1 MNINEVLN
9 ILVQAIATDGDII
22 EWAQINFN
30 TKHIV
35 YLAVDPDHP
44 PVSTEAPF
52 VEIALGKRQRNRDT
66 RCIEYE
72 VLVGC
77 FVKNEEETKD
87 DNIVIR
93 TGQRQI
99 NEFAELVEKRVV
111 ETFNDNSI
119 LWQSEETL
127 PDSLMSHTFR
137 AIWNFKVSCRSLIE

>member
-52 VEIALGKRQRNRDT
+52 VFQFLIGK
-66 RCIEYE
+66 
-72 VLVGC
+72 
-77 FVKNEEETKD
+77 VK
-87 DNIVIR
+87 
-93 TGQRQI
+93 
-99 NEFAELVEKRVV
+99 
-111 ETFNDNSI
+111 TFIYILYGRISNYVSI
-119 LWQSEETL
+119 
-127 PDSLMSHTFR
+127 PHR
-137 AIWNFKVSCRSLIE
+137 